1 MPPITTNGD
10 STSMANNS
18 LSAVSAE
25 QVSSLSVLELC
36 ASLKI
41 QIAPLLTAEM
51 PVLVGIHRGGFH
63 IAEWLHKELDFDEPL
78 GSLDISWHRD
88 DLKASSVSPHVKPT
102 ELPVDIDGREVLLVD
117 DVLHTG
123 RTIRAAMNELFDYG
137 RPAAVRLVVLGCRA
151 GQELPIRP
159 DVVAANFEL
168 AENQEIKLVAGASL
182 AVEDWRLSC
191 VARAE

>member
-1 MPPITTNGD
+1 MNKNLP
-10 STSMANNS
+10 
-18 LSAVSAE
+18 SAVSPE
-25 QVSSLSVLELC
+25 QVSELSVLELC
-36 ASLKI
+36 ASLKD
-41 QIAPLLTAEM
+41 QLQPLCQGQM

-63 IAEWLHKELDFDEPL
+63 IAEWLHQALRFDEPL

-102 ELPVDIDGREVLLVD
+102 TLPVDIDGREVLLVD

-137 RPAAVRLVVLGCRA
+137 RPAAVHLAVLGMRA

-159 DVVAANFEL
+159 DFRAAEFEL
-168 AENQEIKLVAGASL
+168 PPEQAIKLTAGKNL
-182 AVEDWRLSC
+182 PVEAWRLSC
-191 VARAE
+191 VERK

>member
-1 MPPITTNGD
+1 
-10 STSMANNS
+10 MANNS

-25 QVSSLSVLELC
+25 QVSQLSVLELC
-36 ASLKI
+36 ASLKA
-41 QIAPLLTAEM
+41 QLEPLCHEQM
-51 PVLVGIHRGGFH
+51 PVIVGIHRGGFH
-63 IAEWLHKELDFDEPL
+63 IAQWLHQALNFDEPL

-117 DVLHTG
+117 DVLYTG

-137 RPAAVRLVVLGCRA
+137 RPAAVRLAVLGCRA

-168 AENQEIKLVAGASL
+168 ASNQEIKLLAGENIAI
-182 AVEDWRLSC
+182 EEWHLSC
-191 VARAE
+191 VERAQ